1 MNRDIGIITST
12 QSFGNNYGAILQAY
26 ALSTILKESGYHP
39 YIIKYKREE
48 EFLQGT
54 APVLERLKATLL
66 NPNTS
71 IRSKRVLLYNYITK
85 RSPRKQFLE
94 FEKKYLSFFKDEYV
108 EFETLKKNPPPYDT
122 FIVGS
127 DQVWNPVIHGNR
139 NDPGYFLDFVPDGQK
154 RIAYAPS
161 IGVDAI
167 PDSCKDTLGPFLVKF
182 DALSVRERTGQK
194 IIKDACGIDVRVTLD
209 PTLLLK
215 ADEWEKVSEAC
226 NSLPERYILCYKFG
240 NSKQMDYAIRKLS
253 KMYRMPVV
261 AVPASTETKFHINYG
276 IGPGEFL
283 AAVRNAAIVF
293 SDSFHATVFSIIFKR
308 PFYTFPRE
316 GMETTSKMNGR
327 MQDLLQMVCLEDRYI
342 TSAQEVDEKD
352 PFAISF
358 QNSEDM
364 LQRKR
369 TEDLSFLL
377 NAIKEIHI

>member
-1 MNRDIGIITST
+1 
-12 QSFGNNYGAILQAY
+12 
-26 ALSTILKESGYHP
+26 
-39 YIIKYKREE
+39 
-48 EFLQGT
+48 
-54 APVLERLKATLL
+54 
-66 NPNTS
+66 
-71 IRSKRVLLYNYITK
+71 
-85 RSPRKQFLE
+85 
-94 FEKKYLSFFKDEYV
+94 
-108 EFETLKKNPPPYDT
+108 
-122 FIVGS
+122 
-127 DQVWNPVIHGNR
+127 
-139 NDPGYFLDFVPDGQK
+139 
-154 RIAYAPS
+154 
-161 IGVDAI
+161 
-167 PDSCKDTLGPFLVKF
+167 
-182 DALSVRERTGQK
+182 
-194 IIKDACGIDVRVTLD
+194 
-209 PTLLLK
+209 
-215 ADEWEKVSEAC
+215 
-226 NSLPERYILCYKFG
+226 
-240 NSKQMDYAIRKLS
+240 MDYAIRKLS

-358 QNSEDM
+358 QKSEDM